1 MCGVCTG
8 LVRVYSG
15 KARTEREIRGGE
27 GGLETG
33 CNSRQGVIAKAE
45 MGPHRIKNHVPVV

>member
-1 MCGVCTG
+1 M
-8 LVRVYSG
+8 YSG